1 MKGLQ
6 SYIYLIAVLAINS
19 MSNLRVGAVNEVY
32 PILLQ
37 PFDTVNDSFKITGID
52 SKPDATSDKI

>member
-1 MKGLQ
+1 MKCLK
-6 SYIYLIAVLAINS
+6 SYLLLLAAFAIIS
-19 MSNLRVGAVNEVY
+19 MSNLRVAAVNEVY